1 MLNRTFFLFCGLA
14 SFGHIATGLP
24 KDGPLELLNSR
35 QTDPNIPT
43 QCQSICDPI
52 VSLID
57 TGCTPQECCTNV
69 FVGNL
74 TDCFEC
80 VGNITQTTNYSL
92 PQSDIDG
99 LVEDCASEGLNITDP
114 TLPGQNPNRTLTTL
128 VPSSTPNVSSSSSF
142 HQSTITTISLAT
154 PTFTQNTITSL
165 SSLSTSSSVPTSS
178 TTSVSASTSG
188 APTRYGFCWI
198 VTICSLCVTWALL
211 VFSA

>member
-14 SFGHIATGLP
+14 SFAQIATGLP
-24 KDGPLELLNSR
+24 KGGPLEPLNSR

-57 TGCTPQECCTNV
+57 TGCTPQECCTNA

-74 TDCFEC
+74 TICFEC

-99 LVEDCASEGLNITDP
+99 TFLVQCASEGLNITDT

-128 VPSSTPNVSSSSSF
+128 APSSTHVSSSSSF

-198 VTICSLCVTWALL
+198 VTIWSLCVTWALL

>member
-1 MLNRTFFLFCGLA
+1 M
-14 SFGHIATGLP
+14 IA
-24 KDGPLELLNSR
+24 
-35 QTDPNIPT
+35 QM
-43 QCQSICDPI
+43 Q
-52 VSLID
+52 
-57 TGCTPQECCTNV
+57 
-69 FVGNL
+69 
-74 TDCFEC
+74 
-80 VGNITQTTNYSL
+80 
-92 PQSDIDG
+92 G